1 MRWMRVG
8 YLIVCLLAFF
18 PQNAEAQAGLTVQ
31 VYKFN
36 SYPVPKLDDPE
47 ICEGSITTTP
57 DINFDWAGDIVA
69 GCDYDQVVVH
79 VSGVITIPEQ
89 VILVVQHDDGASLL
103 LDGIVYLD
111 AWYDTGC
118 AWDTIVVA
126 PGMYSLDF
134 WFYENGGGA
143 CMALWYSD
151 MDQYEY
157 QPVPDNWFTQSIPT
171 TTTTTTT
178 STTTT
183 TTSTTTS
190 TTTTSTTTSTTTTT
204 TQVTTSTTI
213 APTTSSIPTPTPTT
227 EPSTTIETTWPP
239 TTTSTIPT
247 ATTTTGV
254 PTQPVN
260 ATTTTTLPTPEATT
274 TTISTT
280 TSTTEPTIPPQTDD
294 QPLSD
299 DDFNNTL
306 VNLTNADLTQE
317 ELDEAVDELF
327 NQPITETQA
336 VTLATSEEL
345 IAVLDADQAEEL
357 FDTIVVND
365 LSDEQAEQIVDAV
378 QDAPEEVREAFETE
392 INVFEGSFNGYVPLG
407 STIDVGQRRTLIAA
421 TTTMTVAVIPSA
433 GRKR

>member
-1 MRWMRVG
+1 MKWMRVG
-8 YLIVCLLAFF
+8 SLLVCLLAFF
-18 PQNAEAQAGLTVQ
+18 PKNVEASAGLTVD

-47 ICEGSITTTP
+47 ICEGSITFTSNI
-57 DINFDWAGDIVA
+57 DFYWGNDIVA

-89 VILVVQHDDGASLL
+89 VVLVVQHDDGASFL
-103 LDGIVYLD
+103 LDEIVYID

-118 AWDTIVVA
+118 AWDTIVIE
-126 PGMYSLDF
+126 PGIYSLDY
-134 WFYENGGGA
+134 WFYENGGEA

-157 QPVPDNWFTQSIPT
+157 QPVPDDWFTQSVPT
-171 TTTTTTT
+171 TTTSTTTT

-183 TTSTTTS
+183 TTST
-190 TTTTSTTTSTTTTT
+190 TTTTT

-213 APTTSSIPTPTPTT
+213 APSTSSIPTPTPTT
-227 EPSTTIETTWPP
+227 EPSNTIETTWPP

-254 PTQPVN
+254 PIQPVN
-260 ATTTTTLPTPEATT
+260 ATTTTTPEPTT
-274 TTISTT
+274 TTSTT
-280 TSTTEPTIPPQTDD
+280 TSTTEPTIPPQTND

-306 VNLTNADLTQE
+306 VNLTNADLTTD
-317 ELDEAVDELF
+317 ELDDAVDELF
-327 NQPITETQA
+327 QQPITEDQA
-336 VTLATSEEL
+336 VLLASSEKL
-345 IAVLDADQAEEL
+345 IAVLDADQAHEL
-357 FDTIVVND
+357 FDTIAVND

-378 QDAPEEVREAFETE
+378 QDAPEEVRDAFETE

-407 STIDVGQRRTLIAA
+407 STIDVGQRRTLLAA
-421 TTTMTVAVIPSA
+421 TATMTIAVVPV
-433 GRKR
+433 GRNKR